1 MVESIATFHLF
12 LTQVAPHL
20 TATMATVQ
28 AATMATVQ
36 AVTMVLVTI
45 HMVSTNHTMTSAT
58 SHHGVHKRQDP
69 AGN

>member
-1 MVESIATFHLF
+1 MVGSIATFHLF

-28 AATMATVQ
+28 A
-36 AVTMVLVTI
+36 VTMVLVTI
-45 HMVSTNHTMTSAT
+45 HMVLTNHAMTSAT